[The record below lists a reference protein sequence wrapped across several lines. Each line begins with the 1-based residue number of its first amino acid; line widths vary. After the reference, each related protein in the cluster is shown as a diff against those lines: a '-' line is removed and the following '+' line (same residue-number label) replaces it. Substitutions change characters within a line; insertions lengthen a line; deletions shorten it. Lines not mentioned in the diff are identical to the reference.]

1 MLYTFSI
8 ATDLLSVKL
17 TVLPLAEK
25 DMNARGSEVAGG
37 TWRKT
42 KSQNKSG
49 KLGMLKCPDA
59 LGSLVDCQMNH

>member
-1 MLYTFSI
+1 MLCTFSI

-37 TWRKT
+37 TWRET
-42 KSQNKSG
+42 KPQKKSG
-49 KLGMLKCPDA
+49 K
-59 LGSLVDCQMNH
+59 